1 MTNRRFE
8 MYEYRQVI
16 VRMRLGESDRAI
28 AQTGL
33 MGRKK
38 VKSVREMARS
48 RGWLDPGNE
57 LPDDAE
63 LAARFPTTA
72 PRAQA
77 TSLVEPHADEVTKWW
92 GSGTCTAHICSGILR
107 YREQAADR
115 RTTGGRPELVAHS

>member
-16 VRMRLGESDRAI
+16 VRMRLGETDRAI
-28 AQTGL
+28 ARTGL

-38 VKSVREMARS
+38 VKSVRDIACS

-63 LAARFPTTA
+63 LVARFPTTA
-72 PRAQA
+72 PRPQA
-77 TSLVEPHADEVTKWW
+77 TFLVEPHADEVEKWW
-92 GSGTCTAHICSGILR
+92 GQSIQGTTIH
-107 YREQAADR
+107 
-115 RTTGGRPELVAHS
+115 